1 MRTTIDIDTHLLKR
15 LRAEAHRR
23 GVPLKELLSGV
34 LRRGLD
40 EPLPARRARYR
51 CPTYSMGTPARPY
64 DLDKAFAIATGLGS
78 ARSVARR
85 FAPPQ
90 PSISSSAPH
99 TS

>member
-15 LRAEAHRR
+15 LRAEARRR
-23 GVPLKELLSGV
+23 GVPFKELLSGV

-40 EPLPARRARYR
+40 EPPPARRARYR

-64 DLDKAFAIATGLGS
+64 DLDKAFAIAAGLEDEKT
-78 ARSVARR
+78 ARR
-85 FAPPQ
+85 FVPPQ
-90 PSISSSAPH
+90 SSISSSAPH